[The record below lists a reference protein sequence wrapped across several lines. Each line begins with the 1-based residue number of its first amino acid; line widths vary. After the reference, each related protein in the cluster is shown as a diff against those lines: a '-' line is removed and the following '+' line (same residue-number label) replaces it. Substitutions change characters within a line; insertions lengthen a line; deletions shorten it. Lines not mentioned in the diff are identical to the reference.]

1 MDRDERARLEGV
13 IAQAER
19 LAPVAAGVRAH
30 REEVRQ
36 AADAA
41 GSQLRARMTRLR
53 PAGTRGWRVLALG
66 DGDDVLLGRL
76 AADAALP
83 GLSEGEQ
90 EVLDDLADRVPAV
103 VAEARR
109 IVGLR
114 RLVTF
119 GTRRAQADAQAG
131 WLLRHQRG
139 WGEDPEGW
147 LSALDAQTREPAL
160 PLALGSALHPHVGL
174 VDRLGGPTDHQEV
187 VRLGHQPGGR
197 PDRQGAVGLGHLAGR
212 PDRVSAVGSG
222 PLAGRPDQQG
232 AVSLGHPAG
241 RPGEPSA
248 VVLADLH
255 DLPVVLPPL
264 ASVITRADE
273 ARQQALTA
281 GEAVRAVA
289 ADRLLAQMPVE
300 RLREATGERLRIG
313 ALTEAG
319 ITTVQQVLERGA
331 DLDAVPNVG
340 PVTARRM
347 RGAAQT
353 LHTLALD
360 DAPVRLD
367 PDDRTPQATRLL
379 GRLHTWDLLRQTAKA
394 TDLVALAQTLLPL
407 ADHLTDR
414 TTHLAVLGDAPA
426 QDLLD
431 LVLPVLERA
440 QELHDT
446 LEQGRAEDPWAD
458 FVDRPAHY
466 LALLSELGLVEE
478 TGTHGDLPEDVVEAV
493 RAQELDTAYL
503 EVPLRGYQSFAAR
516 FALVQEKVVIGDEMG
531 LGKTVEALAALAHRA
546 TEGGRWFLVVCPAAV
561 LSSWVREVDAKT
573 SLEPRRLHGPDRQA
587 ELARWRADGGVAL
600 TTYSTLGS
608 LAEDLDGFELDALVV
623 DEAHYVKNPAAQRSR
638 RVAALV
644 ARTQHV
650 LLLTGTPLENRVGEL
665 ATLVGYLR
673 PDLLDGLGDS
683 PVDFRRR
690 IVPVYLR
697 RNTEDV
703 LVELPELVEVEEWL
717 GLSAAD
723 EAAYRDAVASGSFM
737 AMRRAAFASGTRSA
751 KLAHLLEVVAEAEEN
766 GRRVIVFSYFR
777 DVLDRVAAS
786 LPGPVF
792 GPLTGSVPPA
802 RRQEVVDDFSRAA
815 GGAALVAQI
824 QAVGVGLN
832 IQAASVVVLCEPQ
845 LKPTT
850 EWQAIARAR
859 RMGQLQ
865 TVQVHRL
872 LTEDSVDERLV
883 ELLSAK
889 AGTFDRYAR
898 VSETARSAPE
908 AYDLSEADLARRVV
922 AAERARLFPGEDGTT
937 LFPGEDGTAMMG

>member
-1 MDRDERARLEGV
+1 MDRDERARLEEV
-13 IAQAER
+13 IAQGER
-19 LAPVAAGVRAH
+19 LAPVAARVHAH
-30 REEVRQ
+30 RREVTR
-36 AADAA
+36 AAEDAGA
-41 GSQLRARMTRLR
+41 RLTARMTRLR
-53 PAGTRGWRVLALG
+53 PAGTRGWRALTLG
-66 DGDDVLLGRL
+66 RGDDVLLGQL
-76 AADAALP
+76 AARAALT
-83 GLSEGEQ
+83 GLSASERA
-90 EVLDDLADRVPAV
+90 VLDDLALRVPRAV
-103 VAEARR
+103 EAARPL
-109 IVGLR
+109 VGLR

-119 GTRRAQADAQAG
+119 GARRARAEAQAE
-131 WLLRHQRG
+131 WLLLHQRD
-139 WGEDPEGW
+139 WGADPEAW
-147 LSALDAQTREPAL
+147 LARLDAQTREPTL
-160 PLALGSALHPHVGL
+160 PLARGSALHPHVGL
-174 VDRLGGPTDHQEV
+174 VDLLGGPTDHQEV
-187 VRLGHQPGGR
+187 I
-197 PDRQGAVGLGHLAGR
+197 AVGDARGA
-212 PDRVSAVGSG
+212 PDLRDV
-222 PLAGRPDQQG
+222 R
-232 AVSLGHPAG
+232 
-241 RPGEPSA
+241 
-248 VVLADLH
+248 
-255 DLPVVLPPL
+255 DLPAVLPPL
-264 ASVITRADE
+264 ATVITRADE
-273 ARQQALTA
+273 TRQHALAA

-289 ADRLLAQMPVE
+289 ADRLLAQMPVD

-313 ALTEAG
+313 PLTEAG
-319 ITTVQQVLERGA
+319 ITTVAQVLARDHDHGH
-331 DLDAVPNVG
+331 DLDAVPGVG

-353 LHTLALD
+353 LRTLALD

-367 PDDRTPQATRLL
+367 PGDRTPQATRLL
-379 GRLHTWDLLRQTAKA
+379 ERLHTWDLLRQTAKA

-407 ADHLTDR
+407 ADHVTDR

-440 QELHDT
+440 RELRDA
-446 LEQGRAEDPWAD
+446 LARAQQDDPWAD
-458 FVDRPAHY
+458 FAERPAHY

-503 EVPLRGYQSFAAR
+503 TVPLRGYQSFAAR
-516 FALVQEKVVIGDEMG
+516 FALVQEKVLIGDEMG
-531 LGKTVEALAALAHRA
+531 LGKTVEALAVLAHRA
-546 TEGGRWFLVVCPAAV
+546 TEGARWFLVVCPAAV

-573 SLEPRRLHGPDRQA
+573 GLEPRRLHGADRRA
-587 ELARWRADGGVAL
+587 ELARWRADGGVAV
-600 TTYSTLGS
+600 TTYSTLAALG
-608 LAEDLDGFELDALVV
+608 EDLDGFEVDALVV

-650 LLLTGTPLENRVGEL
+650 LLLTGTPLENRVGEF

-673 PDLLDGLGDS
+673 PDLLDGLGAS

-690 IVPVYLR
+690 IAPVYLR

-717 GLSAAD
+717 ELSAAD

-737 AMRRAAFASGTRSA
+737 AMRRAAFASGMRSA

-802 RRQEVVDDFSRAA
+802 RRQQVVDDFSRAA

-850 EWQAIARAR
+850 EWQAVARAR

-865 TVQVHRL
+865 TVQVHRP

-883 ELLSAK
+883 ELLSVK
-889 AGTFDRYAR
+889 AGAFDTYAR

-922 AAERARLFPGEDGTT
+922 AAERARLFPAED
-937 LFPGEDGTAMMG
+937 DTAMMGR